1 MIIVFPLLTD
11 ESISPNIMPGL
22 CKTLE
27 KFILIYQLDAIM
39 KMTGSRILTVSSVLV
54 GSATSLANS
63 GFEAMRAA
71 TGSGMLTAK
80 TKRESFDFLSEILD
94 PEKEPKY
101 DQYMNDNKFS
111 SKELAANTWK
121 DDHDRWAQQNKQK
134 VDDTKFS
141 IDMEKYWR
149 DKRWNTIKNSM
160 DTMKAVRDIGTVSYE
175 MPRNDSLAIEP
186 TYFTAQTTTGTKLI
200 GIKVIP
206 IPIKSKEG
214 YSLAEVLAHESS
226 FSLIETL
233 LTSMKRK
240 IIRLFWAACRGLH
253 IPLLS
258 DRVITGD
265 PTKDILWASTFHRR
279 YVYCLLNLADIQSD
293 FFRNAGGVHKLHK
306 LQWNSFIIADEVNK
320 KAIFCMKEFHGLCSS
335 VPYQFLMSSLGREH
349 EQTYEKLEDFKKS
362 VSPFFRTKVP
372 EKRVFESVEYTK
384 LQDYLDKIQ

>member
-39 KMTGSRILTVSSVLV
+39 KMTGSRILAVSSVLV
-54 GSATSLANS
+54 GSATSLANA
-63 GFEAMRAA
+63 GFAGMRGAVGA
-71 TGSGMLTAK
+71 GGLTAK
-80 TKRESFDFLSEILD
+80 TKRESLNIISEVYD
-94 PEKEPKY
+94 PDKEP
-101 DQYMNDNKFS
+101 QYHEYVKDPKF
-111 SKELAANTWK
+111 KDKIAAGDTWK
-121 DDHDRWAQQNKQK
+121 WDHDIWAQKNKDK
-134 VDDTKFS
+134 VDDTRFS
-141 IDMEKYWR
+141 MDMEKYWR
-149 DKRWNTIKNSM
+149 DRRWTTIKNAT
-160 DTMKAVRDIGTVSYE
+160 DTMKVVRDLGSVKYE
-175 MPRNDSLAIEP
+175 MPLNNTLAIEP

-279 YVYCLLNLADIQSD
+279 YVYCLLNLADVQSD

-320 KAIFCMKEFHGLCSS
+320 KAIFCMREFHGLCSS
-335 VPYQFLMSSLGREH
+335 VPYSFVMSSLGREQ
-349 EQTYEKLEDFKKS
+349 EQAYEKLEDVKKS
-362 VSPFFRTKVP
+362 VSPFFKTKVP

-384 LQDYLDKIQ
+384 IQDYLNKIQ